1 MEQRTILSSRAD
13 IRASLSRPRAA
24 SRRGDVTT
32 AMALLAAGD
41 LQPYDT
47 DEFGTL
53 PSTGIPYSQ
62 GAGAPGATLK
72 HKPAAVLVPLIERA
86 DGFFILLTTRTSE
99 LKQHA
104 GQVAFP
110 GGRREPGDADMIA
123 CALRETEEEIGVPRH
138 AVEVLGQ
145 LDPYLTIT
153 GYEVTPIVGAI
164 TAPLALRP
172 DPAEVADIFEVPL
185 AFLMDPA
192 NHRREERMF
201 KGQKR
206 AYYAMPYGK
215 HYIWGATAGMILN
228 LFEIISAQR

>member
-1 MEQRTILSSRAD
+1 MEQRTILSSRAA
-13 IRASLSRPRAA
+13 IRARLSRPRAA
-24 SRRGDVTT
+24 RARGDVTT
-32 AMALLAAGD
+32 AMSLLAAGD

-47 DEFGTL
+47 DVFGTL

-62 GAGAPGATLK
+62 GAGAPDVTVK
-72 HKPAAVLVPLIERA
+72 NKPAAVLVPLIERA
-86 DGFFILLTTRTSE
+86 DEFFILLTTRTSD
-99 LKQHA
+99 LKHHA

-110 GGRREPGDADMIA
+110 GGRKEPYDADMIA
-123 CALRETEEEIGVPRH
+123 CALRETEEEIGVPRD

-153 GYEVTPIVGAI
+153 GYEVTPIVGVI
-164 TAPLALRP
+164 TPPVVLKP
-172 DPAEVADIFEVPL
+172 DPVEVADIFEVPL

-206 AYYAMPYGK
+206 AYYAIPYGK

-228 LFEIISAQR
+228 LFEIMSGQA